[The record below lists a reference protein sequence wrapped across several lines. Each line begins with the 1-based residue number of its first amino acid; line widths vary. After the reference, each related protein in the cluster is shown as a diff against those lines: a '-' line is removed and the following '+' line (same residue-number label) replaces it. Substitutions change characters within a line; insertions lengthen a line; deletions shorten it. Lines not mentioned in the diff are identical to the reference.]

1 MHFASLLSG
10 GFITAIV
17 VNPPESKLAKRTSV
31 DSFEKKK
38 NSLPHFRAKNP
49 RPTINLKLSLESK
62 ASVSEQGLVYRHFD
76 SFLISYALFVPEY
89 RPFII
94 HVSKFAVE
102 EIIFNTPG
110 SGKDF

>member
-1 MHFASLLSG
+1 MLQQNIEEIYRESMIWAK
-10 GFITAIV
+10 GFIIDIIG
-17 VNPPESKLAKRTSV
+17 L

-49 RPTINLKLSLESK
+49 RPTINLKLSLEFK